1 LKDAVFRRGGTKGS
15 DLALVNADDKDDIF
29 SLIEVHR
36 GEPEVPPLRPPTV
49 WSVVPNAKGA
59 KYNKNAES
67 DSKADK
73 VDKAEKKNK
82 RNKKNKGSAEE

>member
-36 GEPEVPPLRPPTV
+36 GEPEVPPLRPPTN
-49 WSVVPNAKGA
+49 WRVVPNAKGA
-59 KYNKNAES
+59 KYNKNAEG
-67 DSKADK
+67 DKKA
-73 VDKAEKKNK
+73 DKAEKKN
-82 RNKKNKGSAEE
+82 RKNKGSKEE